1 MKIKKRKRLWLS
13 IVEGNLIAI
22 VFPIMLLGYFISLNI
37 INYFYSDTIEKN
49 SIIVNTFTNYMD
61 KTLDEPLEILKNIE
75 SMLKDNDGDYK
86 NITLEK
92 IDASHHFFQ
101 RIEVINNKGKV
112 VYATP
117 LTPNTIGEDR
127 VGQDF
132 FKYVNKNNK
141 VYWSQPSISIVTNQP
156 TITLALSSED
166 KIIVGYLNLNRIRE
180 LSGDFI
186 KDFGNKVTVSITDE
200 HGIFIS
206 NKNPNL
212 ANERKLEPNF
222 DEIKDMIAKNTN
234 HTILNYSGN
243 KFFVNASR
251 IEATGWYVIVYEP
264 SKEVRIVVKDL
275 ILLLIVLLILCLVIS
290 TILTFGRAN
299 KIVYAIKELNDQ
311 TKRIASGE
319 YYDNIKKQSYNEFD
333 ELIDNFN
340 FMAKEIRER
349 DRKLKKIAYT
359 DNLTGLPNRAF
370 MFKELKRLM
379 KENPNSYLGIIYF
392 DMDNFKRINDT
403 YGHPLGDELLYQF
416 SKRLKKN
423 ISCDNI
429 FVRLG
434 GDEFILVVPD
444 NRSKEKINLCIKKL
458 MESVAEPFEC
468 TGKLINITVSIGIGV
483 YPENGTRISEL
494 IQCADMAMYAA
505 KENGKNTYRF
515 FDSKMKNKLQKEVNI
530 EQALRKALLNNEFML
545 LFQPQVN
552 MSKQIRGFEALVRW
566 NSKDIGNVSPLD
578 FITIAEENGMI
589 IEIGKWILKTSCEFI
604 KIVNEKYKC
613 DFIVSVN
620 ISPIE
625 LKDSNFFNTLTNI
638 IDSTKIKPKWL
649 EIEIT
654 ENVMIDSL
662 EEVLIKLKQIKEL
675 KIKISLDDFGTGF
688 SSLSYLGKLPADT
701 LKIDKGFIKDIS
713 SNMHNQKMVE
723 SIIAMSHKLGINV
736 IAEGIEEETQFEI
749 LKKMNCDNIQGYY
762 IKKPS
767 SLKDISDFIDE
778 KNRD

>member
-37 INYFYSDTIEKN
+37 INYFYNDTIEKN

-61 KTLDEPLEILKNIE
+61 KTLNEPLEILKNIE
-75 SMLKDNDGDYK
+75 VILKDNDGDYK

-112 VYATP
+112 VHATP

-127 VGQDF
+127 FGQDF

-141 VYWSQPSISIVTNQP
+141 VYWSQPSISLVTNQP

-186 KDFGNKVTVSITDE
+186 KDFGNKVTVAITDE

-222 DEIKDMIAKNTN
+222 DEIKDMIANNTN
-234 HTILNYSGN
+234 HAILNYGGN

-340 FMAKEIRER
+340 LMAKEIKER

-370 MFKELKRLM
+370 MFKELKKLM
-379 KENPNSYLGIIYF
+379 KEDPNDYLGIIYF

-505 KENGKNTYRF
+505 KESGKNTYRF

-566 NSKDIGNVSPLD
+566 NSRDIGNVSPLD

-638 IDSTKIKPKWL
+638 IDSTKIKPEWL

-654 ENVMIDSL
+654 ENVMIDSV

>member
-483 YPENGTRISEL
+483 YPENGSRISEL

>member
-37 INYFYSDTIEKN
+37 INYFYNDTVEKN
-49 SIIVNTFTNYMD
+49 SIIVNTFTSYMD

-75 SMLKDNDGDYK
+75 LMLKDNGGNYK

-92 IDASHHFFQ
+92 IDASHYFFQ
-101 RIEVINNKGKV
+101 RIEIINNKGKV

-117 LTPNTIGEDR
+117 LTTNTIGEDR
-127 VGQDF
+127 FGQDF

-186 KDFGNKVTVSITDE
+186 KDFGNKVTVAITDE

-222 DEIKDMIAKNTN
+222 DEIKDMIAKHIN
-234 HTILNYSGN
+234 HATLNYNGN
-243 KFFVNASR
+243 KIFVNISR
-251 IEATGWYVIVYEP
+251 IKLTGWYVIVYEP
-264 SKEVRIVVKDL
+264 SNEVYLVVKNL
-275 ILLLIVLLILCLVIS
+275 ILLLIVLLIVCLVIS
-290 TILTFGRAN
+290 TILTFVRAN
-299 KIVYAIKELNDQ
+299 EIVYAIKELNDQ

-319 YYDNIKKQSYNEFD
+319 YYDNIGKQSYSEFD

-340 FMAKEIRER
+340 LMSKEIKER
-349 DRKLKKIAYT
+349 DSKLKKIAYT

-370 MFKELKRLM
+370 MFKELKRLV

-403 YGHPLGDELLYQF
+403 YGHLLGDELLYQF
-416 SKRLKKN
+416 SKRLEKN

-429 FVRLG
+429 FIRLG

-444 NRSKEKINLCIKKL
+444 NRSKEKINLCIKKI
-458 MESVAEPFEC
+458 MESVVEPFEC
-468 TGKLINITVSIGIGV
+468 MGKLINITVSIGIGI
-483 YPENGTRISEL
+483 YPENGIRISEL
-494 IQCADMAMYAA
+494 IQCADTAMYAA
-505 KENGKNTYRF
+505 KEDGKNTYRF

-566 NSKDIGNVSPLD
+566 NSKDIGKVSPLD
-578 FITIAEENGMI
+578 FIFIAEENGMI

-604 KIVNEKYKC
+604 KIVNEKHKC

-625 LKDSNFFNTLTNI
+625 LKDSNFFNTVTNI
-638 IDSTKIKPKWL
+638 INSTKIKPEWL

-713 SNMHNQKMVE
+713 SNIHNQKMVE

-736 IAEGIEEETQFEI
+736 VAEGIEEEAQFQI
-749 LKKMNCDNIQGYY
+749 LKKMDCDNIQGYY

-767 SLKDISDFIDE
+767 SFKDILDFINE
-778 KNRD
+778 KNI